1 MKPISIQFDQ
11 VVKST
16 TGWKCPSGLIAG
28 LVGAW
33 VIFGMFLAVD
43 SDLHLPPGTFHQM
56 IGLAFGMSSAFATYA
71 GFFLFIVTAAII
83 GIIYSS
89 ISDNVRKLYI
99 TSVPKGL
106 GAGVLAGVIVW
117 GFLFIPINALVMQP
131 NLQNIVNTQATNSA
145 IYSIASQLLKLSD
158 IIIYGSL
165 ALHVVF
171 GAVIG
176 FCGRLC
182 HSLALSGNNE
192 HIPII

>member
-16 TGWKCPSGLIAG
+16 TGWKRPSGLIAG

-33 VIFGMFLAVD
+33 AIFGMFLAID
-43 SDLHLPPGTFHQM
+43 SDLHPPPGTFYPM
-56 IGLAFGMSSAFATYA
+56 IGLVFDIGSAFATYA
-71 GFFLFIVTAAII
+71 GFFLYIVTAAII
-83 GIIYSS
+83 GIIYSP
-89 ISDNVRKLYI
+89 ISGNVRKLYI

-106 GAGVLAGVIVW
+106 GTGILGGVIVW

-171 GAVIG
+171 GAVMG
-176 FCGRLC
+176 FCGRL
-182 HSLALSGNNE
+182 A
-192 HIPII
+192 IA